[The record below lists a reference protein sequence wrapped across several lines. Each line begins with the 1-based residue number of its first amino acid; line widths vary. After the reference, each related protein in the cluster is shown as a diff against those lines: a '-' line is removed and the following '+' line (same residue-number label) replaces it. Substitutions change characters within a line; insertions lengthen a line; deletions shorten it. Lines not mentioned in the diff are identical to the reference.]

1 MLSRE
6 IEEELV
12 EFVQEENSHNDRLT
26 SSCAYIA
33 DGELIPGT
41 PAKKDEFKKG
51 KKIWYSNRVVVV
63 AKSYL
68 EEIEGQR

>member
-51 KKIWYSNRVVVV
+51 KKI
-63 AKSYL
+63 
-68 EEIEGQR
+68 